1 MNHKH
6 YQKICHANKNVNL
19 MVENVIQIKIE
30 IMIIFG
36 AIGKTLKNTIYVK
49 KTKFGI
55 MLYVVEKMVNI

>member
-1 MNHKH
+1 
-6 YQKICHANKNVNL
+6 

-36 AIGKTLKNTIYVK
+36 VSVKTLKNTIYVQ

-55 MLYVVEKMVNI
+55 MLYVVAKMVNI